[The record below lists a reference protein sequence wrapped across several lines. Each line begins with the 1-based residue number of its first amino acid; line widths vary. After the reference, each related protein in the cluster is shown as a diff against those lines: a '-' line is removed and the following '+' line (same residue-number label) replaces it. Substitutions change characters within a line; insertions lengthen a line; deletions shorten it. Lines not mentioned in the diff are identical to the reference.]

1 MDTEMENITILSE
14 EEFWDG
20 FALEP
25 IEEED
30 ILKTRD
36 DIEKAVIKLCE
47 GMGRFYDNLNL
58 QKIAKGELLRFL
70 QESGLKTKR
79 DVYLYFLYRDSGMRV
94 SQEIFDAVYT
104 LLLPFY
110 RIKQCVDDEECS
122 GEIRL
127 IDGNGCLRKHA
138 LGYCHYKK
146 HKGYMT
152 KALLKEHECL
162 KKSCPLLEKFENRP
176 FWIQR
181 EEAKRLKKETME
193 AQKAQDELLVT
204 YKKAA
209 EQYVQQQGYKLVI
222 VKVSKRVGEEG
233 YWISFVTDVRQNEEV
248 KYFDVAKALKEKFH
262 QSFRMR
268 KVVHPNGTYATISS
282 FNKIRR

>member
-79 DVYLYFLYRDSGMRV
+79 DVYLYFLYRKS
-94 SQEIFDAVYT
+94 F
-104 LLLPFY
+104 
-110 RIKQCVDDEECS
+110 
-122 GEIRL
+122 
-127 IDGNGCLRKHA
+127 LR
-138 LGYCHYKK
+138 G
-146 HKGYMT
+146 
-152 KALLKEHECL
+152 
-162 KKSCPLLEKFENRP
+162 
-176 FWIQR
+176 
-181 EEAKRLKKETME
+181 
-193 AQKAQDELLVT
+193 
-204 YKKAA
+204 
-209 EQYVQQQGYKLVI
+209 
-222 VKVSKRVGEEG
+222 
-233 YWISFVTDVRQNEEV
+233 
-248 KYFDVAKALKEKFH
+248 
-262 QSFRMR
+262 
-268 KVVHPNGTYATISS
+268 
-282 FNKIRR
+282 